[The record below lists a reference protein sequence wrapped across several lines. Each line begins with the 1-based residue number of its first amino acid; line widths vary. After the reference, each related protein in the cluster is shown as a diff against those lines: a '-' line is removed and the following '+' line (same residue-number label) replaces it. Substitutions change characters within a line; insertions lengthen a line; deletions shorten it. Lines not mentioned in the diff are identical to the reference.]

1 MKELNGMKLNIKFT
15 ALAAVFIAAL
25 MLLSPISQTNTSG
38 GGGDRKFRL
47 RFFKLIRYQQQ
58 SFCFKR

>member
-1 MKELNGMKLNIKFT
+1 MKLNIKFT

-25 MLLSPISQTNTSG
+25 MLLTPISQINTS

-47 RFFKLIRYQQQ
+47 RFFKLIRYQ
-58 SFCFKR
+58 

>member
-38 GGGDRKFRL
+38 GGGSK
-47 RFFKLIRYQQQ
+47 IPT
-58 SFCFKR
+58 